1 MGPFVPDII
10 SDELNLVFGF
20 LIGIAFGF
28 ILEQAGFS
36 SSQKLTGLFYGRDF
50 TVLRVFFTAAI
61 TAMIGILLLAY
72 FGLLDVDVIYIN
84 PTYLWAALLGGAIM
98 GLGFIVG
105 GYCPGT
111 SVCGAAIGKIDAMVF
126 VLGGM
131 LGVFLFGEMFPYVE
145 KIYNGMYLG
154 DITVPATLGL
164 SPGMFA
170 LLMIVVAVAAFIV
183 TTKIEQRVSPA
194 PVSKTFPV
202 RYHRFAGVGVIVLG
216 VLLLSLP
223 DRKSNLL
230 AKVSDERFLQSV
242 SVGNMTSDELAFR
255 LLDHD
260 WKIEIIDVRDAA
272 SYAKLTLPGAVNIPL
287 EEMFGKQWRDV
298 LTNDKIKVFIADDE
312 TLERKAAA
320 LAQLLGYKNVHFLRG
335 GLNEFRNTIL
345 AVPSLPPNPSADDL
359 DTYRFRRSASEPI
372 TEMIKEQAAGP
383 KKVIKIVKKV
393 SGGCGT

>member
-61 TAMIGILLLAY
+61 MAMIGILLLAY

-126 VLGGM
+126 VFGGM

-216 VLLLSLP
+216 ILLLSLP

-320 LAQLLGYKNVHFLRG
+320 LA
-335 GLNEFRNTIL
+335 
-345 AVPSLPPNPSADDL
+345 
-359 DTYRFRRSASEPI
+359 
-372 TEMIKEQAAGP
+372 
-383 KKVIKIVKKV
+383 
-393 SGGCGT
+393 